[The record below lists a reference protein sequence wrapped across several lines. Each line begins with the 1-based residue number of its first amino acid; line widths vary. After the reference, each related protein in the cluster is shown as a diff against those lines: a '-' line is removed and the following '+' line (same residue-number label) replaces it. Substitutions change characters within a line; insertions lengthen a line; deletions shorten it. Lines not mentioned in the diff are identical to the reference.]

1 MAGLTDERREV
12 AARLRDNANKHGVV
26 LDYLGGAQVASWW
39 LLLHTIGCN
48 SNEQEVAFNM
58 LADLIENGE
67 PDTCVYEPTE
77 SVSYW
82 DENDREHETNRPSE
96 ECSTF
101 ACSRCGY
108 EMLYGEAGWFDEEPP
123 YTPHFKR
130 CPECGCRVVSMTL
143 YDRVVGDG
151 R

>member
-1 MAGLTDERREV
+1 MLTNKNRQEIADMLRYDGRYGVLSKTDPAAAIAFDIGVCVKDTERLFDR
-12 AARLRDNANKHGVV
+12 
-26 LDYLGGAQVASWW
+26 
-39 LLLHTIGCN
+39 
-48 SNEQEVAFNM
+48 

-82 DENDREHETNRPSE
+82 DDNDREHETNRPSE

-108 EMLYGEAGWFDEEPP
+108 EMLYGEIGWFDEEPP